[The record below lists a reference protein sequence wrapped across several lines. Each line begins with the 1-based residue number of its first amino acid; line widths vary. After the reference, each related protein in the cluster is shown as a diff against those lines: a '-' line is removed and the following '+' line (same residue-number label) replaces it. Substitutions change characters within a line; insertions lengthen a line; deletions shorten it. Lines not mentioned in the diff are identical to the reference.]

1 MHPHSEVATG
11 EPPPP
16 QKQLSIIPVNY
27 SKIAAA
33 AAAAHGPT
41 PSL

>member
-1 MHPHSEVATG
+1 MHQQYEVATG

-16 QKQLSIIPVNY
+16 HKQLSIISVNY